1 MAEYDIY
8 IDCDRAAVVTSAS
21 NSSLKALPKFV
32 QGDTMLLRVHLLK
45 GYAAVMES
53 YEVIPTTGL
62 TLQVALGTRVG
73 NSTTYYTQNLTDWDE
88 AEDLTYFEGEF
99 PMSTEAITTYL
110 GSNGSKQAYFEVK
123 YIREGLPTT
132 VLSEQVTILAAV
144 IKDGGF
150 EEPVDPTPASVE
162 AIMPVFHPKTGSAY
176 YDLIDSDTGG
186 VLRLTYSGGVLV
198 QTVLS

>member
-32 QGDTMLLRVHLLK
+32 QGDTMLLRIHLLK

-110 GSNGSKQAYFEVK
+110 GTSGSKQAYFEVK

-144 IKDGGF
+144 IKEGGF